1 MNAQDRAD
9 LEALAELDS
18 RPTAPQRVARTAGQ
32 GASAYVVLDLVEAF
46 DWFGAEN
53 WNPDQWR
60 AISVA
65 AVAAVAALQN
75 LVPRVWSALGGWLSR
90 RRPAA

>member
-1 MNAQDRAD
+1 MNAQERAD
-9 LEALAELDS
+9 LDALAELDS

-46 DWFGAEN
+46 GWLGADDWSA
-53 WNPDQWR
+53 DQWK
-60 AISVA
+60 AVSIA
-65 AVAAVAALQN
+65 AVAVVAALQN
-75 LVPRVWSALGGWLSR
+75 LGPRVWSAVGGWLSR